1 MTLRAQTPAQFRQI
15 SRPAH
20 PTFTSDIATRLVA
33 MTTHQQPIF
42 LPPCQDG
49 PLALSGHRWGVV
61 LFHGFTGGPTAVAPW
76 GAALAAAGATVSI
89 PLLSG
94 HGTTVNDLAGT
105 TAGQWRHDVAHAVAE
120 LRKEDVQ
127 YVAVGGLSMGGALAL
142 DASAHVQPDA
152 TLVVNPALTL
162 NPWDTAGAL
171 VSPLLKGLIPSV
183 GPIAGDIKKPGVQ
196 EFAYD
201 RTPVAAVE
209 ELFKLFRTVRTVLP
223 RILGPVTLYW
233 SPEDHIVPA
242 STKRLLERNIP
253 QLTTVVLDDSYHVA
267 TLDHDADRIFQD
279 SINRLR
285 SISGGMR
292 ARS

>member
-1 MTLRAQTPAQFRQI
+1 MTLIAQTPAEFRHI
-15 SRPAH
+15 SRLAH
-20 PTFTSDIATRLVA
+20 PALMYDIMTRLVV

-42 LPPCQDG
+42 LPPFQDG
-49 PLALSGHRWGVV
+49 PLALSGRRWGVV

-94 HGTTVNDLAGT
+94 HGTTVNDLART
-105 TAGQWRHDVAHAVAE
+105 TAGQWRHNVARAVAE
-120 LRKEDVQ
+120 LRNQDVQ

-142 DASAHVQPDA
+142 DASAHIQPDA

-162 NPWDTAGAL
+162 NPLDTAGAL
-171 VSPLLKGLIPSV
+171 VSPLLQGLIPFV
-183 GPIAGDIKKPGVQ
+183 GPIAGDIKKPGVE

-209 ELFKLFRTVRTVLP
+209 ELFKLFRTVRRVLP
-223 RILGPVTLYW
+223 NISGPVTLYW
-233 SPEDHIVPA
+233 SQEDHVVPA
-242 STKRLLERNIP
+242 TTKRLMERDIP
-253 QLTTVVLDDSYHVA
+253 QLATVVLDNSYHVA

-285 SISGGMR
+285 NISGGTR